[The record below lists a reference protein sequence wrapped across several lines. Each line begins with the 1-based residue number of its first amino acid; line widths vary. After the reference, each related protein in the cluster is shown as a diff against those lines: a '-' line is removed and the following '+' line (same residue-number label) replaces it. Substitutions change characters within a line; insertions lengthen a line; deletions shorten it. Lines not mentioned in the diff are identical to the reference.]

1 MKISTHW
8 LRRYIDLDR
17 TPEEVEEALTLIG
30 FEVEGVE
37 TTGLPDLN
45 HVVVGEVLSSEPHPN
60 ADRLSVC
67 QVSVGDGGEART
79 IVCGAKNYKVGD
91 RVPVALPGAVL
102 PGGFKIKASK
112 LRGVQSEGMMCS
124 AGELGLEDVADG
136 LFILEDRPELGTP
149 INDVFPGGDV
159 VYDVEVTPNRPDC
172 LSHVG
177 IARELAA
184 YFGLALSYPDI
195 THSLTPEEDDS
206 RERLLES
213 VKVEAEEDCPLYTAH
228 MVSGVKIGPSPEW
241 LQAALM
247 SVGLRPINNVVDITN
262 FVLLELGQPLH
273 AFDAAKIGG
282 KKLVIRHARE
292 GEKIVTLDDKERSL
306 SQNMLVIADAKKP
319 LVVAGVMGS
328 VDAEVDETTTD
339 LVLESAYF
347 RANSIR
353 RTSKRLTLSSDSSYR
368 FERGVDPRGVKYA
381 AHRAL
386 DLILELAG
394 GRIEVEPIQAGEEP
408 VLEQSIELDF
418 EFVRRRAGFDIP
430 DKTIS
435 EILESLEL
443 QVTRRD
449 TRDQQVRWDIG
460 IPSFRTDLESP
471 IDLVEEVVRIHGTDK
486 IPEAPVRCA
495 GLDADDDFQVVFNR
509 KAAEYLAG
517 QHFFETFNYSLRS
530 GEELERWFSRAAS
543 DSLKLSNPLSAD
555 HSHLRWSLI
564 PGLLDVLR
572 LNQHRKTGGVRF
584 FERGRTFRE
593 VSGEV
598 LEVTSVAFVILNTD
612 QIRSWKTREAADFY
626 TAKNLIL
633 NLASMAGVDF
643 SVADLQPVP
652 MANSAWQEGHSAKV
666 GDLAGGA
673 EARMGL
679 LNMPLLRTYEID
691 GTVIAGLLEIL
702 PQKLEEAPARPVF
715 RPFSAYPAA
724 ERDLALLVP
733 RSEMAETVRRK
744 LVAAGEKATG
754 GRFALEKVSLFDLYE
769 GQGIPEDRKSLAFS
783 LIFRSADRTL
793 NEEEVNTAFQAIQDD
808 LAGESEYRIR
818 K

>member
-30 FEVEGVE
+30 FEVEGIE

-67 QVSVGDGGEART
+67 QVSVGDGSEPRT
-79 IVCGAKNYKVGD
+79 IVCGAKNYNIGD
-91 RVPVALPGAVL
+91 RVPVALPGAML
-102 PGGFKIKASK
+102 PGGFRIKASK

-124 AGELGLEDVADG
+124 AGELGLEDAVDG

-184 YFGLALSYPDI
+184 YFGIAMQYPEMS
-195 THSLTPEEDDS
+195 HSLTPEEEDA
-206 RERLLES
+206 RGRLLES
-213 VKVEAEEDCPLYTAH
+213 VTVEAEDDCPLYTAH
-228 MVSGVKIGPSPEW
+228 MVTGVKVGPSPEW
-241 LQAALM
+241 LKSALVA
-247 SVGLRPINNVVDITN
+247 VGLRPINNIVDITN

-282 KKLVIRHARE
+282 KKLTIRHARD
-292 GEKIVTLDDKERSL
+292 GEKIVTLDDKERGLGKS
-306 SQNMLVIADAKKP
+306 MLVIADADKP
-319 LVVAGVMGS
+319 LVVAGIMGS

-347 RANSIR
+347 RPGSVR

-368 FERGVDPRGVKYA
+368 FERGVDPRGIRYA
-381 AHRAL
+381 AQRAL

-394 GRIEVEPIQAGEEP
+394 GAIEVEPIQVGEEP

-418 EFVRRRAGFDIP
+418 DFVRRRAGFDIP
-430 DKTIS
+430 DKVIR

-443 QVTRRD
+443 QVTRRE
-449 TRDQQVRWDIG
+449 TRDMQVRWDVN
-460 IPSFRTDLESP
+460 IPSFRTDLEDP

-509 KAAEYLAG
+509 RAADYLAG
-517 QHFFETFNYSLRS
+517 QHFFEACNYSLRS
-530 GEELERWFSRAAS
+530 GEELERWFSHAAC
-543 DSLKLSNPLSAD
+543 DLLRLSNPLSAD
-555 HSHLRWSLI
+555 QSHLRWSLI

-572 LNQHRKTGGVRF
+572 INQHRKTGGVRF

-598 LEVTSVAFVILNTD
+598 LEVVSVAFVILNPD
-612 QIRSWKTREAADFY
+612 RIRSWKSREPADFY
-626 TAKNLIL
+626 TAKGLIF
-633 NLASMAGVDF
+633 NLASLAGIDF
-643 SVADLQPVP
+643 ATGNMTPIP
-652 MANSAWQEGHSAKV
+652 MSNSAWQEGHSAGV
-666 GDLAGGA
+666 GELAQGA

-679 LNMPLLRTYEID
+679 LNLSLLKDYGIE
-691 GTVIAGLLEIL
+691 GTVIAGHLEIL
-702 PQKLEEAPARPVF
+702 PGKLETPPALPVF
-715 RPFSAYPAA
+715 RPFSSYPAA

-744 LVAAGEKATG
+744 LETAGAKATE
-754 GRFALEKVSLFDLYE
+754 GRFALENVSLFDLYE

-783 LIFRSADRTL
+783 LIFRSPDRTL
-793 NEEEVNTAFQAIQDD
+793 TEEEVNAAFQAIQDD
-808 LAGESEYRIR
+808 LDGDPEYRIR